1 MVVHEQVQQYIL
13 ENFLF
18 STDRNLLGLD
28 DSFLER
34 GLIDSTGMLEVIL
47 YLEETF
53 GIQIADE
60 EMIPANLDSV
70 QRIAE
75 YVRRKLA

>member
-47 YLEETF
+47 YLEEAF